1 MILGDMTSVTSDHEG
16 IQLRAIR
23 VGEVEEFKT
32 RKGNNREILNT
43 EPE

>member
-23 VGEVEEFKT
+23 VGEVEEVLE
-32 RKGNNREILNT
+32 REI
-43 EPE
+43 EAKRAR